1 MVRPELSSSFYHR
14 RPAHL
19 TDRTSCSLSPPVC
32 AGMVIASEAGGR
44 TFGSKTSALSA
55 DASAEMVTGRKYLVI
70 RGIPEGK
77 DGQEKL
83 AREFYEHVIEWDQ
96 L

>member
-1 MVRPELSSSFYHR
+1 
-14 RPAHL
+14 
-19 TDRTSCSLSPPVC
+19 
-32 AGMVIASEAGGR
+32 MVIASEAGGR
-44 TFGSKTSALSA
+44 TFGSKTSDLSA